1 MLCSSTGEIELVKR
15 YKAPQSHRRL
25 NLKNSLILL
34 IVLLLVFI
42 AGCSVAERPV
52 MDRNTVLR
60 ILYAQRQEMAA
71 EVEYKKYLME
81 LENRDEE

>member
-1 MLCSSTGEIELVKR
+1 MKKIK
-15 YKAPQSHRRL
+15 
-25 NLKNSLILL
+25 ILT
-34 IVLLLVFI
+34 VLLLVCLS
-42 AGCSVAERPV
+42 GCSVAERPV

-81 LENRDEE
+81 LENRGEE